1 MNAFEMAALSSW
13 SMENGPPSQRS
24 TDEACAA
31 PETNSS
37 PHYGASRQ
45 VASPRIAA
53 IRILVIP
60 PGYQQIPGY
69 EAHRQRLEAR
79 VLMGSIAERRG
90 KTTPAPILIH
100 GVPGLPSRRR
110 RWYDCSKFFCSLD
123 LTTGCRSQVTVF
135 NHTRFLIG
143 VSIDDIND
151 RRALNINFWRK
162 SSPQPVNGMSPNTLK
177 TEVVYTG
184 YEIIKC

>member
-37 PHYGASRQ
+37 PHYGASR
-45 VASPRIAA
+45 
-53 IRILVIP
+53 
-60 PGYQQIPGY
+60 QQIPGY